1 MDQLAQD
8 NVLRAALAALETSV
22 TAPVVSGDMADW
34 AEKVGKSWTEASTQ
48 VHFQLKHSH
57 PRQFEE
63 IASAD
68 AALLRQVE
76 LMCTEDEAIEAD
88 REELSQ
94 TISRMTQHIPKM
106 EPDEAKARPHIEALM
121 DQAVSFIARVR
132 KQEVAIQTWFAEAFN
147 RERGGGD

>member
-8 NVLRAALAALETSV
+8 NELRATLAAFETSV
-22 TAPVVSGDMADW
+22 TSPVVSGDLVDW
-34 AEKVGKSWTEASTQ
+34 TEKVAKSWNEVSTS

-63 IASAD
+63 IANTD

-76 LMCTEDEAIEAD
+76 LMRSEDEAIEAD
-88 REELSQ
+88 REKLGQ
-94 TISRMTQHIPKM
+94 TVSRIAQHIPKL
-106 EPDEAKARPHIEALM
+106 EPDEAKAQPHIQAFM
-121 DQAVSFIARVR
+121 DQALPFIARVR
-132 KQEVAIQTWFAEAFN
+132 KQEVAVQTWFAEAFN